1 MVQVRGD
8 LALLLLT
15 IVVLAVVGA
24 GQLQGR
30 ATVGEGVEVLSD
42 SVEVV
47 ALFLRLTSLNLNRKL
62 Y

>member
-1 MVQVRGD
+1 MVQVKGD

-30 ATVGEGVEVLSD
+30 ATVGEGVEVRSD
-42 SVEVV
+42 WVEAVV
-47 ALFLRLTSLNLNRKL
+47 PSLRLTSLNLNRKL

>member
-1 MVQVRGD
+1 MQVKGD
-8 LALLLLT
+8 LALPLLT

>member
-1 MVQVRGD
+1 MVQVKGD
-8 LALLLLT
+8 LALPLLT